1 MVCCP
6 STVDLIGFFLPLMTL
21 IAECIVECFDFAY
34 SIVARSGSFAMVG
47 PRLANNEEY
56 LKAVKD
62 HILGMIVTTRVQ
74 FMVPDCLKRYIGGFI
89 SRLATLGTQW
99 DMNGSR
105 EILLKHF
112 DARAA
117 EYDDEMLGGQGISEH
132 QTNPGHAEKPV
143 GIAFCFWAFL
153 QRKTTNIRVVY
164 DGLTL

>member
-1 MVCCP
+1 
-6 STVDLIGFFLPLMTL
+6 MTL
-21 IAECIVECFDFAY
+21 IPAECIVECFDFAY

-89 SRLATLGTQW
+89 SRLATLGTHW
-99 DMNGSR
+99 DMNASR

-117 EYDDEMLGGQGISEH
+117 EYDDEMLGGEGISGH

-143 GIAFCFWAFL
+143 SIAFCFLGIFATENHKH
-153 QRKTTNIRVVY
+153 QRVIN
-164 DGLTL
+164 DELTL